1 MTVHQKA
8 TRFVDRNVLL
18 QIGIVIVF
26 WLAGEA
32 VVRFVALPFPGAIAG
47 LAMLLLLLATRR
59 LSALSMRRGADWFL
73 ADMLLFFVPAV
84 LAVLDHREFLGLVG
98 VKVLLVIL
106 LSTTA
111 VMLVTAFT
119 VDRCYRWRAG
129 HARAAADI
137 R

>member
-32 VVRFVALPFPGAIAG
+32 VVRFVALPFPGAIVG

-119 VDRCYRWRAG
+119 VDRCYRWS